1 MIFFL
6 LLLTPLPARAEITV
20 TIINGSPLE
29 INYLYLESGEGG
41 MGSSMNLV
49 PRNRINM
56 NDGNASVL
64 RKLTVFAGTG
74 SYVFE
79 AMNLPGPNQ
88 VLRFVLR
95 DGGIPALVP
104 EGEAQPS
111 ARGESFDVEAGPI
124 WDNDHAQRRCPEV
137 LAAWMEANPGEEAE
151 WTGSWATTVEGKM
164 SVCNLRIRK
173 DSSGG
178 ETQTSGGITGKAVP
192 LIPEGAAPA
201 DLTQVLAARTVADLR
216 AANIMEASPANK
228 FFTNEFFLPVKFA
241 GTTWLARISPDHD
254 EVFFG
259 KNVDDCSIRKIE
271 FYANP
276 SGKVLADT
284 IVSLSSAGYRPWFA
298 YVKTGEKMDIADA
311 VRFWN
316 NADTPGQADAEAV
329 MAESCAEVFNGADP
343 AILEGIYIS
352 AKYWDDAVKGE
363 NPAAPAMRLHVA
375 SGKNLSLIWMSDGS
389 PLIEAG
395 RGE

>member
-1 MIFFL
+1 MIFF

-49 PRNRINM
+49 PGNRINM

-64 RKLTVFAGTG
+64 RKLTVFAGTE

-111 ARGESFDVEAGPI
+111 ARGASFDVEAGPI

-151 WTGSWATTVEGKM
+151 WTGNWSTTVEGKM
-164 SVCNLRIRK
+164 SVCNLRLRK

-192 LIPEGAAPA
+192 LLPEGAAPA

-216 AANIMEASPANK
+216 AANITEASPANK
-228 FFTNEFFLPVKFA
+228 FFTNEFFLPVTFA
-241 GTTWLARISPDHD
+241 GTTWLARISPDND

-259 KNVDDCSIRKIE
+259 KNVDDCYQEDRALHDPQRTGAGGYHCLFVLHRLPPLVCLCE
-271 FYANP
+271 DR
-276 SGKVLADT
+276 GKD
-284 IVSLSSAGYRPWFA
+284 
-298 YVKTGEKMDIADA
+298 DIADA

-329 MAESCAEVFNGADP
+329 MAESCSEVFNGSDP

-352 AKYWDDAVKGE
+352 AKYWDDAIKGE

>member
-1 MIFFL
+1 MIFF

-49 PRNRINM
+49 PGNRINM

-64 RKLTVFAGTG
+64 RKLTVFAGTE

-111 ARGESFDVEAGPI
+111 ARGASFDVEAGPI
-124 WDNDHAQRRCPEV
+124 WDNDYAQRRCPEV

-151 WTGSWATTVEGKM
+151 WTGNWSTTVEGKM
-164 SVCNLRIRK
+164 SVCNLRLRK

-178 ETQTSGGITGKAVP
+178 ETQTSG
-192 LIPEGAAPA
+192 
-201 DLTQVLAARTVADLR
+201 
-216 AANIMEASPANK
+216 
-228 FFTNEFFLPVKFA
+228 
-241 GTTWLARISPDHD
+241 
-254 EVFFG
+254 
-259 KNVDDCSIRKIE
+259 
-271 FYANP
+271 
-276 SGKVLADT
+276 
-284 IVSLSSAGYRPWFA
+284 
-298 YVKTGEKMDIADA
+298 
-311 VRFWN
+311 
-316 NADTPGQADAEAV
+316 
-329 MAESCAEVFNGADP
+329 
-343 AILEGIYIS
+343 
-352 AKYWDDAVKGE
+352 
-363 NPAAPAMRLHVA
+363 
-375 SGKNLSLIWMSDGS
+375 
-389 PLIEAG
+389 
-395 RGE
+395 